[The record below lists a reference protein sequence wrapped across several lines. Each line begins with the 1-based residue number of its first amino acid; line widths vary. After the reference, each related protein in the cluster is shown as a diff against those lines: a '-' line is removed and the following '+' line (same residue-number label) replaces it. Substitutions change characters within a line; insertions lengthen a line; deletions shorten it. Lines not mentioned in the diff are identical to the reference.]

1 LLDSSRNSDTSK
13 RVIVKFGGAS
23 IADPERI
30 TRAVSSIVKAVKSG
44 KEVIV
49 VVSAMG
55 KTTDELLSILHGT
68 NKSIEREDEDDILS
82 MGERISARIFTAF
95 LKAEGLKSKYFDPS
109 DKAWPII
116 TDDNYSNANPILDEC
131 EKKVKDFVEP
141 LLSKN
146 IVPVIAGFIGKT
158 KSGKISTIGRGGSD
172 TTAFILANALKS
184 NEVIMVT
191 DSNGIMTADPKLI
204 VDAQRI
210 PEINIDTLLSLADS
224 GKKFIHRKALKYK
237 SPESNV
243 KVINHMNGDLS
254 AKGTIITGGIRSN
267 LNVELE
273 NSSIASVTI
282 IGNRISEKP
291 DLIYGLIRK
300 IKRNQDLAGLSLNYD
315 SMIIY
320 VIENQNL
327 NSALKAIHNDV
338 KSSKDLI
345 SMTIRKKLGFIKIK
359 GSGLEET
366 PGIIGKISESLM
378 VNDINIFGILTITSS
393 ILVFVDW
400 KSAKK
405 TKKLIKKAVR
415 EDK

>member
-1 LLDSSRNSDTSK
+1 MPDSGHSADTSK
-13 RVIVKFGGAS
+13 RVIVKFGGTS

-30 TRAVSSIVKAVKSG
+30 TRAALSIVKAVKSG
-44 KEVIV
+44 EKVIV

-55 KTTDELLSILHGT
+55 KTTDELLSILHST
-68 NKSIEREDEDDILS
+68 DKSIEREDEDDILS
-82 MGERISARIFTAF
+82 MGERISARIFAAF

-158 KSGKISTIGRGGSD
+158 QGGKISTIGRGGSD
-172 TTAFILANALKS
+172 TTAFILAKALKS

-204 VDAQRI
+204 PDAERI
-210 PEINIDTLLSLADS
+210 PEISIDSLLSLADS

-237 SPESNV
+237 ALESNV
-243 KVINHMNGDLS
+243 KVISHMNGDLS
-254 AKGTIITGGIRSN
+254 ANGTIITGGITSN
-267 LNVELE
+267 LSVELD

-291 DLIYGLIRK
+291 DLIYGLIKK
-300 IKRNQDLAGLSLNYD
+300 IKRNQDLAGLSLNFN
-315 SMIIY
+315 SIIIY

-327 NSALKAIHNDV
+327 ESTLKAIHDGV
-338 KSSKDLI
+338 KRSKDLI

-366 PGIIGKISESLM
+366 PGIIGRISESLM

-400 KSAKK
+400 KSAEKSK
-405 TKKLIKKAVR
+405 ELIKKAIG
-415 EDK
+415 ENT

>member
-1 LLDSSRNSDTSK
+1 MQDSGRGTNKSK
-13 RVIVKFGGAS
+13 RVIVKFGGTS
-23 IADPERI
+23 IADPKRI
-30 TRAVSSIVKAVKSG
+30 TRAASSIVKAVKNG
-44 KEVIV
+44 EEVIV

-55 KTTDELLSILHGT
+55 KTTDELLSILHSS

-95 LKAEGLKSKYFDPS
+95 LKAEGLKAKYFDPS
-109 DKAWPII
+109 DETWPII

-158 KSGKISTIGRGGSD
+158 KNGKISTIGRGGSD
-172 TTAFILANALKS
+172 TTAFILAKALKS

-191 DSNGIMTADPKLI
+191 DSNGIMSADPKLI
-204 VDAQRI
+204 PDAQRI
-210 PEINIDTLLSLADS
+210 PEISIDSLLSLADS

-237 SPESNV
+237 PPESNV

-254 AKGTIITGGIRSN
+254 VKGTIITGGIRSN

-273 NSSIASVTI
+273 NSSIASVTV

-291 DLIYGLIRK
+291 ELIYGLIKK
-300 IKRNQDLAGLSLNYD
+300 IKRNQDLAGLSLNYN
-315 SMIIY
+315 SIIIY

-327 NSALKAIHNDV
+327 ESTLKAIHDDV
-338 KSSKDLI
+338 KRSKDLI

-366 PGIIGKISESLM
+366 PGMIGKISESLM

-405 TKKLIKKAVR
+405 SKELIKKAIGD
-415 EDK
+415 DK

>member
-1 LLDSSRNSDTSK
+1 MLDSSRSADTSK
-13 RVIVKFGGAS
+13 RVIVKFGGTS
-23 IADPERI
+23 IADPDRI
-30 TRAVSSIVKAVKSG
+30 TRATSSIVKAVKSG

-55 KTTDELLSILHGT
+55 KTTDELLSILHST
-68 NKSIEREDEDDILS
+68 NKSIDREDEDDILS

-95 LKAEGLKSKYFDPS
+95 LKTEGLKSKYFDPS
-109 DKAWPII
+109 DNTWPII

-172 TTAFILANALKS
+172 TTAFILAKALKS

-204 VDAQRI
+204 PDAQRI
-210 PEINIDTLLSLADS
+210 PEISIDSLLSLADS

-237 SPESNV
+237 APESNV
-243 KVINHMNGDLS
+243 KVISHMNGDLS

-291 DLIYGLIRK
+291 KLIYGLIRK
-300 IKRNQDLAGLSLNYD
+300 IKRNQDLAGLSLNYN
-315 SMIIY
+315 SIIIY
-320 VIENQNL
+320 VIENRNL
-327 NSALKAIHNDV
+327 ESTLKAIHDDV

-359 GSGLEET
+359 GSGLEEA

-405 TKKLIKKAVR
+405 SKELIKKAIG

>member
-1 LLDSSRNSDTSK
+1 MLDSSRSADTSK
-13 RVIVKFGGAS
+13 RVIVKFGGTS
-23 IADPERI
+23 IADPNRI
-30 TRAVSSIVKAVKSG
+30 TRATSSIVKAVKSG

-55 KTTDELLSILHGT
+55 KTTDELLSILHST
-68 NKSIEREDEDDILS
+68 NKSIDREDEDDILS

-95 LKAEGLKSKYFDPS
+95 LKTEGLKSKYFDPS
-109 DKAWPII
+109 DNTWPII

-172 TTAFILANALKS
+172 TTAFILAKALKS

-204 VDAQRI
+204 PDAQRI
-210 PEINIDTLLSLADS
+210 PEISIDSLLSLADS

-237 SPESNV
+237 APESNV
-243 KVINHMNGDLS
+243 KVISHMNGDLS

-291 DLIYGLIRK
+291 KLIYGLIRK
-300 IKRNQDLAGLSLNYD
+300 IKRNQDLAGLSLNYN
-315 SMIIY
+315 SIIIY
-320 VIENQNL
+320 VIENRNL
-327 NSALKAIHNDV
+327 ESTLKAIHDDV

-359 GSGLEET
+359 GSGLEEA

-405 TKKLIKKAVR
+405 SKELIKKAIG

>member
-1 LLDSSRNSDTSK
+1 LLDSSRSADTSK
-13 RVIVKFGGAS
+13 RVIVKFGGTS
-23 IADPERI
+23 IADPNRI
-30 TRAVSSIVKAVKSG
+30 TRATSSIVKAVKSG

-55 KTTDELLSILHGT
+55 KTTDELLSILHST
-68 NKSIEREDEDDILS
+68 NKSIDREDEDDILS

-95 LKAEGLKSKYFDPS
+95 LKTEGLKSKYFDPS
-109 DKAWPII
+109 DNTWPII

-172 TTAFILANALKS
+172 TTAFILAKALKS

-204 VDAQRI
+204 PDAQRI
-210 PEINIDTLLSLADS
+210 PEISIDSLLSLADS

-237 SPESNV
+237 APESNV
-243 KVINHMNGDLS
+243 KVISHMNGDLS

-291 DLIYGLIRK
+291 KLIYGLIRK
-300 IKRNQDLAGLSLNYD
+300 IKRNQDLAGLSLNYN
-315 SMIIY
+315 SIIIY
-320 VIENQNL
+320 VIENRNL
-327 NSALKAIHNDV
+327 ESTLKAIHDDV

-359 GSGLEET
+359 GSGLEEA

-405 TKKLIKKAVR
+405 SKELIKKAIG